1 MNERNNMKTSLL
13 ENFKFLIV
21 MSILLLGTLLPKT
34 TVVPVMQNSLS
45 NKMVDMKQLICM
57 ANNIFFEAGSE
68 PLKGQ
73 AAVAHVVLNRVRH
86 GFGANPCKVINQVT
100 NIDNKKICQFS
111 WVCENKAPPNKR
123 DARYIKSLQTAYE
136 VMVLGMY
143 KDVVPR
149 STLFFHNTTVQ
160 PNWPYRKVAEIGN
173 HIFYSKIY
181 KK

>member
-1 MNERNNMKTSLL
+1 MKTSLL

-45 NKMVDMKQLICM
+45 NKM
-57 ANNIFFEAGSE
+57 
-68 PLKGQ
+68 
-73 AAVAHVVLNRVRH
+73 